1 MSQTWSNEYL
11 VNWNGQKS
19 ASSEFGEW
27 KKLDQPSHTLR
38 DFPWQTCKGCLVTAD
53 WRQHA
58 HSNAT
63 WIPKPWAAV
72 DMIHMIHGNHPRL
85 SQNRPKN
92 QVSNEIWLVVSIP
105 LKNMLVTWDYYSQYM
120 EKKKMFQSTNQ
131 KKSWQQETLFL
142 MTFDSDRSGRTMW
155 WHLSQ
160 AMPFW
165 PYQPYTTVPYPDWH
179 LRRSH
184 LQTHSEQRTEVWTLE
199 SLARIFAI
207 LCTVEGW
214 VNRLRKSRHDRVT
227 AGSQQGHSNPSKHT
241 GIAFIWRI
249 QSTSIT

>member
-72 DMIHMIHGNHPRL
+72 EMIHMIHGNHPRL
-85 SQNRPKN
+85 SQIVQRIRYLKWNLVGGFNPSEKYARHLG
-92 QVSNEIWLVVSIP
+92 WLFPI
-105 LKNMLVTWDYYSQYM
+105 YG
-120 EKKKMFQSTNQ
+120 KKCSKAPTRNNPGSRKHFF
-131 KKSWQQETLFL
+131 SWLLTQIDPAKQ
-142 MTFDSDRSGRTMW
+142 W

-160 AMPFW
+160 AIPFW
-165 PYQPYTTVPYPDWH
+165 PYQPYTTVPY
-179 LRRSH
+179 L
-184 LQTHSEQRTEVWTLE
+184 L
-199 SLARIFAI
+199 
-207 LCTVEGW
+207 
-214 VNRLRKSRHDRVT
+214 VN
-227 AGSQQGHSNPSKHT
+227 
-241 GIAFIWRI
+241 
-249 QSTSIT
+249 